1 MPLSWQE
8 RSRASGLGRPGRGCF
23 SRCTPGLPAQ
33 EHTVGSTPWGARPRS
48 MPREHTLGARCGEHA
63 PGAHLGEHTLG
74 STSWE
79 HAPGAR
85 RGEHAPGA
93 HRGEHVP
100 GACPGSTPWEHT
112 LGSTS
117 QEHTPGARPSP
128 LCSPTALPR
137 ARDVS
142 GR

>member
-1 MPLSWQE
+1 
-8 RSRASGLGRPGRGCF
+8 
-23 SRCTPGLPAQ
+23 
-33 EHTVGSTPWGARPRS
+33 

-79 HAPGAR
+79 HALGAR
-85 RGEHAPGA
+85 RG
-93 HRGEHVP
+93 
-100 GACPGSTPWEHT
+100 EHT

-142 GR
+142 GRWGRRPKSFGIRILSLYWEVPQAAVGSSLLAVQSSGITFLCYLMSTVWKTFFFFF